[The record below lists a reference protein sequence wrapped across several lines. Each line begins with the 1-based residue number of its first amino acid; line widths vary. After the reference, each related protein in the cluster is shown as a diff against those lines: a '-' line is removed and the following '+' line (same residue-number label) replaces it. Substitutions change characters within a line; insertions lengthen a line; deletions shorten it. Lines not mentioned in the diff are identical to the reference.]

1 MSSTNR
7 GAMRER
13 DDFYETPAWATRL
26 LLPKLS
32 SIWDSKNPAVLD
44 PFAGR
49 GAILDVVRST
59 PQIEGCRTLGIELD
73 PDRAKT
79 CETNGNEV
87 TCGDAFAS
95 TLPLAHAI
103 ITNPPYSRA
112 LEAAKLCVEWIEARA
127 RIGDFAAQAALLL
140 RLSFL
145 ASLERAA
152 FHRVYPASVFVLSR
166 RPSFLSPEQ
175 KKRLHEDALARW
187 RDGGEVGS
195 RPTPPGTDSC
205 DYAWFV
211 WGRREGGRWQVLG

>member
-7 GAMRER
+7 GALRER
-13 DDFYETPAWATRL
+13 DDFYETPAWATEL
-26 LLPKLS
+26 VLPVLGGVHGRV
-32 SIWDSKNPAVLD
+32 VLD

-49 GAILDVVRST
+49 GAILDVCAQAGAR
-59 PQIEGCRTLGIELD
+59 RTIGIEIDSMRSKRCCKAYRSVHL
-73 PDRAKT
+73 
-79 CETNGNEV
+79 
-87 TCGDAFAS
+87 GDTFGLRGS
-95 TLPLAHAI
+95 RFDEPFDII

-112 LEAAKLCVEWIEARA
+112 REAVEWCIERA
-127 RIGDFAAQAALLL
+127 DGRPVAVLL
-140 RLSFL
+140 RLPFL

-152 FHRVYPASVFVLSR
+152 FHRAHPADVFVLAR
-166 RPSFLSPEQ
+166 RPSFLTPEQ
-175 KKRLHEDALARW
+175 KKRLHEEALARW